1 MSKLP
6 ALDRMFITS
15 LWLESMIYG
24 VNCVLFGVCIYAI
37 FIRKKGA
44 HWIVP
49 FSCVYHFSLATAN
62 NIIILLYA
70 LQGLTNPAIISVP
83 DGSTLYFARVA
94 ALSLTM
100 IGLYLLNVLVL
111 HLLLIW
117 RFYLVWDR
125 NLILTIIMVVLEI
138 GHLSTAV
145 ASLSMT
151 IRFGVISTSDSE
163 ALLTAVFTLNLVLTI
178 CLTSGI
184 AYRLWRAGKD
194 VFGLTSHDVYKP
206 AIYTIIQCGA
216 IYTSSIVV
224 VCALFLARKPAGVMS
239 TYVGIQ
245 LATLTPL
252 LLIANLSLGTTRGE
266 HDEGSDSVGLIFAP
280 PVQVNVTKEIRTYP
294 DDMDPRPTQ
303 KNEILPTSAGRM
315 REEGKT
321 CQ

>member
-15 LWLESMIYG
+15 LWLASMIYG

-49 FSCVYHFSLATAN
+49 VSCVYHFSLATAN
-62 NIIILLYA
+62 NIISLLYA

-83 DGSTLYFARVA
+83 DGSTLYFARVT

-117 RFYLVWDR
+117 RFYLILDR
-125 NLILTIIMVVLEI
+125 NLILTIFVVILEI
-138 GHLSTAV
+138 GHFSTAV
-145 ASLSMT
+145 ASLSMA

-163 ALLTAVFTLNLVLTI
+163 NLLTACFTFNLVLTI

-194 VFGLTSHDVYKP
+194 IFGLTSHNVYKP

-224 VCALFLARKPAGVMS
+224 VCVLFLARKPASVMS

-245 LATLTPL
+245 LAVSTLRFFLRNSCP
-252 LLIANLSLGTTRGE
+252 S
-266 HDEGSDSVGLIFAP
+266 
-280 PVQVNVTKEIRTYP
+280 
-294 DDMDPRPTQ
+294 RP
-303 KNEILPTSAGRM
+303 
-315 REEGKT
+315 
-321 CQ
+321 

>member
-15 LWLESMIYG
+15 LWLASMIYG

-49 FSCVYHFSLATAN
+49 VSCVYHFSLATAN
-62 NIIILLYA
+62 NIISLLYA

-83 DGSTLYFARVA
+83 DGSTLYFARVT

-100 IGLYLLNVLVL
+100 IGLYLLNVGITFLSRIVLYCAFFQVLVL

-117 RFYLVWDR
+117 RFYLILDR
-125 NLILTIIMVVLEI
+125 NLILTIFVVILEI
-138 GHLSTAV
+138 GHFSTAV
-145 ASLSMT
+145 ASLSMA

-163 ALLTAVFTLNLVLTI
+163 NLLTACFTFNLVLTI

-194 VFGLTSHDVYKP
+194 IFGLTSHNVYKP

-224 VCALFLARKPAGVMS
+224 VCVLFLARKPASVMS

-245 LATLTPL
+245 LAVSTLRFFLRNSCP
-252 LLIANLSLGTTRGE
+252 S
-266 HDEGSDSVGLIFAP
+266 
-280 PVQVNVTKEIRTYP
+280 
-294 DDMDPRPTQ
+294 RP
-303 KNEILPTSAGRM
+303 
-315 REEGKT
+315 
-321 CQ
+321 